1 MDQRQNII
9 LLGAGNKNELNN
21 NKVRNLLA
29 SAIRLAGKLKAKQI
43 YLFQGFDCPINDV
56 AFGHLLSETALLV
69 TYQFNKYLRLS

>member
-1 MDQRQNII
+1 MGTQRQNII

-21 NKVRNLLA
+21 IKVRNLLA

-56 AFGHLLSETALLV
+56 AFGHLRFPRQLCWLPINLTN
-69 TYQFNKYLRLS
+69 T